1 MKFQEGDKIV
11 VLATGEKGE
20 VVEWIN
26 KKMLTI
32 RVDNVEF
39 PVYSDQINFPYF
51 DDFTKPKEIMPK
63 KSAAG
68 TELPKREKKPEKI
81 VEKDGIWLSF
91 FPVLDKDVFDDDIIS
106 HFKIYLLN
114 HTDESMDI
122 QLSVFFGATKD
133 VDIKSNVRG
142 LDELYLIDLSLH
154 QLSDHPKFSFVFS
167 LLQKDPSK
175 ASQFNF
181 EYKPKAKQLFKL
193 AHEVIQQQQAS
204 FKFNLFKEIPAKG
217 LSISTEK
224 HQVKEEEEDQI
235 GIDLKKL
242 MLAGFKVKRK

>member
-39 PVYSDQINFPYF
+39 PVYSDQINFTYY

-68 TELPKREKKPEKI
+68 TVLPKREKKPEKI

-114 HTDESMDI
+114 HTDEAMDI

-142 LDELYLIDLSLH
+142 LDELYLVDLSLD
-154 QLSDHPKFSFVFS
+154 QLSDHPKFNFVFS
-167 LLQKDPSK
+167 LLQKDPAK
-175 ASQFNF
+175 ASQFNY

-217 LSISTEK
+217 TSISTEK
-224 HQVKEEEEDQI
+224 QQVEAEADED
-235 GIDLKKL
+235 GIDFKKL
-242 MLAGFKVKRK
+242 LLAGFKVKRK